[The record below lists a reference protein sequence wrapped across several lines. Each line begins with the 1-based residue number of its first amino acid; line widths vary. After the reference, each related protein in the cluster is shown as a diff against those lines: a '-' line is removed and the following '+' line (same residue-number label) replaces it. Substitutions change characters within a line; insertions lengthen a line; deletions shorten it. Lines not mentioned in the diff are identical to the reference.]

1 MSWKNIIKREKLP
14 LTPPEALFNIP
25 TGNLNRPPESR
36 YFENA
41 KVHWMESVQFVGEEL
56 ERRYIPSKAQIEDL
70 RKPFRINNYEGD
82 PTKKYTDEEVR
93 SKVNAAKAAYTVASK
108 AFQKVIDPYLE
119 FMGSWDKKENLQ
131 AANKEWEYLTH
142 RVMLMVHTGL
152 NNLFPTVKDAYN
164 SRKLNGFLH
173 WKGEYYQNLMKE
185 TLVDTMEEIKP
196 AKKQPP
202 KKRDYMAERKRRIK
216 EMRGG
221 N

>member
-1 MSWKNIIKREKLP
+1 MSWKNILKREKLP

-25 TGNLNRPPESR
+25 TGNLNRPPKSR
-36 YFENA
+36 YFENE
-41 KVHWMESVQFVGEEL
+41 KVHWMDSVQFVGEEL
-56 ERRYIPSKAQIEDL
+56 EKRYIPNKAQLDDL
-70 RKPFRINNYEGD
+70 KVPEKIVFEYSKPLS
-82 PTKKYTDEEVR
+82 DEQVESR
-93 SKVNAAKAAYTVASK
+93 RKAATAAHTVASK

-152 NNLFPTVKDAYN
+152 NNLFPKVEDAYR

-185 TLVDTMEEIKP
+185 SLVDTMEEIKP

-202 KKRDYMAERKRRIK
+202 KKRDYMAERQSRIK
-216 EMRGG
+216 EMRGRK
-221 N
+221 